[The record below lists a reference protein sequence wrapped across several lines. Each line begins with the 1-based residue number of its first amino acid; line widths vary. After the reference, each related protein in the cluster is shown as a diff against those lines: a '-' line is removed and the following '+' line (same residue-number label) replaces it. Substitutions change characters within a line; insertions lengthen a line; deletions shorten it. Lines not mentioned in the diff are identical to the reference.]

1 VKSLLFGSFSA
12 AAALAFSA
20 GPASA
25 LVLVTA
31 TLDPFAAGLS
41 SQISFTTN
49 NYTVSDFA
57 TIVISAPDSFGVS
70 NFTQTATL
78 QLESFKLGSMTVL
91 ATNSGLRNGTGPS
104 SYGLYITIA
113 TNGKLTNVAPG
124 INVGSYTS
132 VNYSFIGDPGNTD
145 TVSPA
150 GLVDHG
156 TPDILLATGVLA
168 PPGTGPNQVI
178 LANGLPSADV
188 FVTLTPV
195 GNGIAFFALP
205 PGLGYQEASFTNTS
219 TVTGISTN
227 SSGVTTVTINGG
239 GGNATLADLPEPA
252 SIGLLGA
259 GLVGIAVAR
268 RRFANRA

>member
-1 VKSLLFGSFSA
+1 MKSLSIGGFSV

-20 GPASA
+20 VPASA
-25 LVLVTA
+25 VVQVTA

-41 SQISFTTN
+41 TQISFNTN
-49 NYTVSDFA
+49 NYTVSDFS

-91 ATNSGLRNGTGPS
+91 AADSGLRNGLGVN

-113 TNGKLTNVAPG
+113 TNGKLMHVAPG
-124 INVGSYTS
+124 VEVGSYTS

-168 PPGTGPNQVI
+168 PSGAGPNQVI
-178 LANGLPSADV
+178 LAYGLPAADV

-205 PGLGYQEASFTNTS
+205 PGFGYQEASFTNTS
-219 TVTGISTN
+219 SVTGVSTN

-239 GGNATLADLPEPA
+239 GGNATLAALPEPA
-252 SIGLLGA
+252 SMALLTV
-259 GLVGIAVAR
+259 GLVGIGLVR
-268 RRFANRA
+268 RRSA